1 MFRFAALKHSPQ
13 LKKDLMIKHVGIV
26 GAGTMGSGIAQV
38 VALAK
43 IDVALY
49 DVNDTLMRRGVER
62 VRAELKTGVQ
72 KGKLTPEELAAT
84 MERIRLK
91 SSMSDLGHCDLIIEA
106 VIEDLRVKKDL
117 FKHFEQNSKPTAILA
132 TNTSSLSVTAMSA
145 GLNKP
150 DRVIGLHFFNPAHIM
165 KLVEVVLGQNT
176 SPEVAKSAIE
186 FVNHIGKTP
195 VAVKDTPGFIVN
207 RIARP
212 YYGEALRLLG
222 ENVATVEQID
232 RIAKSIGGFAMG
244 PFELMDLIG
253 IDVNFSVTQSMY
265 DQYFGEARYRPHP
278 IQKRMVESGLLG
290 KKTGQ
295 GFYKYEK
302 KI

>member
-1 MFRFAALKHSPQ
+1 MFKN
-13 LKKDLMIKHVGIV
+13 VGIV

-38 VALAK
+38 VALSK

-49 DVNDTLMRRGVER
+49 DVNDILLRQGIEG
-62 VRAELKTGVQ
+62 VRAELKKGVQ
-72 KGKLTPEELAAT
+72 KGKLTPERLTET
-84 MERIRLK
+84 MDRIRLR
-91 SSMSDLGHCDLIIEA
+91 SNLSELGHCDIIIEA

-117 FKHFEQNSKPTAILA
+117 FKHLEQNCKPTTTLA
-132 TNTSSLSVTAMSA
+132 TNTSSLSVSA
-145 GLNKP
+145 IAAGTSKP
-150 DRVIGLHFFNPAHIM
+150 ERVIGLHFFNPPHLM
-165 KLVEVVLGQNT
+165 KLVEVVRGQNT
-176 SPEVAKSAIE
+176 SDETLRSSIE
-186 FVNHIGKTP
+186 FVEHIGKTP

-207 RIARP
+207 RVARP

-222 ENVATVEQID
+222 EHVASVEQID
-232 RIAKSIGGFAMG
+232 RIAKVIGGFAMG

-265 DQYFGEARYRPHP
+265 DQYFGESRYRPHP

-290 KKTGQ
+290 KKTKR
-295 GFYKYEK
+295 GFYEYED